1 MVWEPFENGFEVQEE
16 IVMLVLTR
24 KQGETIRIGD
34 DIVLKV
40 VGFAGNRVRLAFDA
54 PSDIR
59 ILRGELTHSGAPS
72 HSGAQRSTAN
82 SGTVGRRISQVPLTN

>member
-24 KQGETIRIGD
+24 KQGEKIRIGD

-40 VGFAGNRVRLAFDA
+40 VGFAGSRVRLAFDA

-59 ILRGELTHSGAPS
+59 ILRGELI

-82 SGTVGRRISQVPLTN
+82 SGTVGRGISQVPLTN